1 MSRKV
6 VEFQIATKAIL
17 DMLAAVPNGCWFLF
31 QNVRI
36 QGAQA
41 DKPADSKMSDKKERG
56 YTFIGQAD
64 EDGVM
69 LDIAATVESPAI
81 SWRVDEDG
89 KRIQGTNYPSVLFRG
104 DLAKQA
110 KADAKAWNTI
120 NVFGKVETSRKV
132 LDNGK
137 SVVSTVFTALAITPG
152 TQTVSKQ
159 LASDVSIDLTVT
171 K

>member
-1 MSRKV
+1 MSRKS
-6 VEFQIATKAIL
+6 VEFVIATKAIL
-17 DMLAAVPNGCWFLF
+17 GMLAAVPNGCWFVF
-31 QNVRI
+31 QNVRL

-41 DKPADSKMSDKKERG
+41 NKPADSKMSDKKDKG

-69 LDIAATVESPAI
+69 MDLAATVESPAI

-89 KRIQGTNYPSVLFRG
+89 KRIQGTNYPSVIFRG

-110 KADAKAWNTI
+110 KAHAKAWDTV
-120 NVFGKVETSRKV
+120 NVFGKIETSRKV

-137 SVVSTVFTALAITPG
+137 SVVSTVFTALSVTPG
-152 TQTVSKQ
+152 TQTVSEQ
-159 LASDVSIDLTVT
+159 LASDVSIDLTVG